1 MDWPAQR
8 EWLCRDRSLSLG
20 EKTRIMG
27 VVNVTPDSFSDGGQF
42 DQPETAV
49 AHSLA
54 LDAEGA
60 DVLDVG
66 GESSRPGATP
76 ISESEELA
84 RVLPVVQGL
93 SGLTQKIISVDTTKA
108 NVAAAVLEAGA
119 HVINDISA
127 LEADPEMV
135 AVCREARAGVV
146 VMHRQG
152 LSCSMQDA
160 PKYTNCLDEVRG
172 YLELRVAQLVEQ
184 GIEPASIV
192 LDPGI
197 GFGKTLEHN
206 LALLRGI
213 PELKTLGLPVL
224 IGLSRKRMLGELT
237 GRDTSD
243 RMAASLGGLAF
254 AIQQGAD
261 IIRVHDVQESCDVSR
276 ILDILNADCTS

>member
-1 MDWPAQR
+1 MDRPAQR

-27 VVNVTPDSFSDGGQF
+27 VVNVTPDSFSDGGQYN
-42 DQPETAV
+42 QPEAAV

-66 GESSRPGATP
+66 GKSSRPGATQ

-135 AVCREARAGVV
+135 AVCRAARAGVV

-160 PKYTNCLDEVRG
+160 PEYSNCLDEVRR
-172 YLELRVAQLVEQ
+172 YLESRVAQLVEQ

-276 ILDILNADCTS
+276 ILDILHADRFS